1 MRNRAQNKIESHQI
15 LLSNALGNEAKRNA
29 ENEQYR
35 ERITMN
41 CSRAMN
47 TRVNLNRKSNFICQ
61 EK

>member
-15 LLSNALGNEAKRNA
+15 LLSNALGNEAKGNA
-29 ENEQYR
+29 ENEQDR
-35 ERITMN
+35 ERIAMD
-41 CSRAMN
+41 CSRATN